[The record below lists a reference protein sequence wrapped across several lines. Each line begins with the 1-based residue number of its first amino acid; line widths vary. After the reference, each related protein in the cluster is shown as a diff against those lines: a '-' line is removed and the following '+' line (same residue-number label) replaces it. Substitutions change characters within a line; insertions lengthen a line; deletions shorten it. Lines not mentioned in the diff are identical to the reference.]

1 MMLHIK
7 KRTALCFC
15 MLAVAFVVKAQ
26 TTGDTVHYAEEKHFK
41 NIQQLTFGGDNAEAY
56 WSYDSKQI
64 IFQRT
69 NAKEGLPCD
78 QMFMGAIP
86 SAGNKFE
93 YKMVSS
99 GKGRTTCGFFLP
111 DGKHIIYAST
121 HLGADTCPPIPDR
134 SKFGNK
140 YIWPVYDS
148 YDIFVATTDGKIVKQ

>member
-1 MMLHIK
+1 MPTHIFAQIFTIMMSHIK
-7 KRTALCFC
+7 KKPILFTW
-15 MLAVAFVVKAQ
+15 MLAVAFVAKAQ
-26 TTGDTVHYAEEKHFK
+26 TPGDTVHYAEEKHFK

-69 NAKEGLPCD
+69 NAKEGLSCD
-78 QMFMGAIP
+78 QMFIGTIP
-86 SAGNKFE
+86 AAGNKFE

-134 SKFGNK
+134 KNYGNK
-140 YIWPVYDS
+140 YIWPLYN
-148 YDIFVATTDGKIVKQ
+148 